1 MTRIRIH
8 MDLHWFGSLAP
19 QTPVIRFCRS
29 VVQNSG
35 AVENCM
41 AVAGFSVGEITA
53 LIFTGAISFSEGITL
68 VKIRGEAMQV
78 YKLLRFPKKILK
90 QCLGDL
96 PIGLRYPALG
106 SESSRQ

>member
-1 MTRIRIH
+1 M
-8 MDLHWFGSLAP
+8 
-19 QTPVIRFCRS
+19 FCTS
-29 VVQNSG
+29 FVQNSG

-78 YKLLRFPKKILK
+78 
-90 QCLGDL
+90 
-96 PIGLRYPALG
+96 
-106 SESSRQ
+106 